1 MDMISKMYVSSS
13 YNISPLNIFFGV
25 MIGIFIS
32 ITPAVLLDLF
42 GLDKL
47 PNTLGSNFLVIG
59 IGYLLGGPVMR
70 KFIDFISV
78 HVIGH
83 LTCPLSQSNGQSM
96 WLSTVSMVMGSG
108 LDPKLLACK
117 KILSWLVFF
126 ICDI

>member
-1 MDMISKMYVSSS
+1 MYALSSI
-13 YNISPLNIFFGV
+13 YNISPLNIFWV
-25 MIGIFIS
+25 IIGIFIS

-83 LTCPLSQSNGQSM
+83 LTCPLSQSNGQSFKIQR
-96 WLSTVSMVMGSG
+96 SVNG
-108 LDPKLLACK
+108 LG
-117 KILSWLVFF
+117 
-126 ICDI
+126 

>member
-1 MDMISKMYVSSS
+1 
-13 YNISPLNIFFGV
+13 

-83 LTCPLSQSNGQSM
+83 LTCPLAQTNRQSFKIPQSGYPQYQ
-96 WLSTVSMVMGSG
+96 WLWEAGWTQNCWPAKRFSPGWCFLFV
-108 LDPKLLACK
+108 
-117 KILSWLVFF
+117 IYEN
-126 ICDI
+126 I